1 MFLVQLLDTAELPV
15 MQEPTAKPIHSKEGD
30 SALMTCVVR
39 NLGDHTV
46 LWKTE
51 NKDRQGLKVLT
62 AAESRITADR
72 RFEVLHDKGKKIYFM
87 LSNFELVLLN
97 DKVCIFLVFV
107 WTIMRYNM
115 FNLLYPQTYSKKY
128 L

>member
-1 MFLVQLLDTAELPV
+1 MTYILKLDLNLFLFLVQLLDTAELPI

-51 NKDRQGLKVLT
+51 NKDRHSWKVLT

-72 RFEVLHDKGKKIYFM
+72 RFEVLHDKGKNVKQF
-87 LSNFELVLLN
+87 
-97 DKVCIFLVFV
+97 
-107 WTIMRYNM
+107 
-115 FNLLYPQTYSKKY
+115 
-128 L
+128 

>member
-1 MFLVQLLDTAELPV
+1 MLCFFLLFLVRLLETAELPV

-46 LWKTE
+46 MWKNE
-51 NKDRQGLKVLT
+51 NKDRHSWKVLT

-72 RFEVLHDKGKKIYFM
+72 RFEVLHDKGKK
-87 LSNFELVLLN
+87 ELLL
-97 DKVCIFLVFV
+97 
-107 WTIMRYNM
+107 
-115 FNLLYPQTYSKKY
+115 
-128 L
+128 

>member
-1 MFLVQLLDTAELPV
+1 

-46 LWKTE
+46 MWKTE
-51 NKDRQGLKVLT
+51 NKDRHSWKVLT

-72 RFEVLHDKGKKIYFM
+72 RFEVLHDKGEGK
-87 LSNFELVLLN
+87 LSRVLKWA
-97 DKVCIFLVFV
+97 KVFTFLK
-107 WTIMRYNM
+107 RRKS
-115 FNLLYPQTYSKKY
+115 Q
-128 L
+128 

>member
-1 MFLVQLLDTAELPV
+1 MRLLDTAELPV

-39 NLGDHTV
+39 NLGDYTV

-51 NKDRQGLKVLT
+51 NKDRHSWKVLT

-72 RFEVLHDKGKKIYFM
+72 RFEVLHDKGKYRKNILIYGYITI
-87 LSNFELVLLN
+87 L
-97 DKVCIFLVFV
+97 DKHTGAC
-107 WTIMRYNM
+107 M
-115 FNLLYPQTYSKKY
+115 
-128 L
+128 

>member
-1 MFLVQLLDTAELPV
+1 MPV

-51 NKDRQGLKVLT
+51 NKDRHSWKVLT

-72 RFEVLHDKGKKIYFM
+72 RFEVLHDKGKM
-87 LSNFELVLLN
+87 ASS
-97 DKVCIFLVFV
+97 KVIFKYNPV
-107 WTIMRYNM
+107 RYN
-115 FNLLYPQTYSKKY
+115 TTS
-128 L
+128 

>member
-1 MFLVQLLDTAELPV
+1 MFLVQLLDTATLPV

-72 RFEVLHDKGKKIYFM
+72 RFEVLHDKGKR
-87 LSNFELVLLN
+87 
-97 DKVCIFLVFV
+97 IF
-107 WTIMRYNM
+107 YAE
-115 FNLLYPQTYSKKY
+115 
-128 L
+128 

>member
-1 MFLVQLLDTAELPV
+1 
-15 MQEPTAKPIHSKEGD
+15 MQEPAAKPTHSKEGD

-51 NKDRQGLKVLT
+51 NKDRHSWKVLT

-72 RFEVLHDKGKKIYFM
+72 RFEVLHDKGKMGSVCCHF
-87 LSNFELVLLN
+87 
-97 DKVCIFLVFV
+97 KVYAYCVYKNIS
-107 WTIMRYNM
+107 T
-115 FNLLYPQTYSKKY
+115 
-128 L
+128 